1 MCLASWATE
10 LATHSEAI
18 RATITANGA
27 APPAKENPS
36 GIEKAVAMAGA
47 MNVIDWKRIPPNPT
61 APRRSS
67 CGCPAAPGPGTGGTP
82 TVAMSNLPGPW
93 WPNYARSGY
102 IPWMAAPAHEPQ
114 HALEPSAAEMRSMAQ
129 AVSSFLEEF
138 IEGLPDRPASDLEE
152 LAAAMAP
159 FREPAP
165 EGGTGFETIL
175 EQVGRGA
182 GKGFTTAGPGYLA
195 YIPGG
200 GLWAAA
206 VADFLA
212 TGINKYVGVWNAA
225 PALAQIEATAVRWL
239 CDLFGYPAEARG
251 ILTSGGSLSNFSAIV
266 AARRSL
272 LPEDFLAGTI
282 YVTDQVHA
290 SVTKSAMLAG

>member
-102 IPWMAAPAHEPQ
+102 IP
-114 HALEPSAAEMRSMAQ
+114 
-129 AVSSFLEEF
+129 
-138 IEGLPDRPASDLEE
+138 
-152 LAAAMAP
+152 
-159 FREPAP
+159 
-165 EGGTGFETIL
+165 
-175 EQVGRGA
+175 
-182 GKGFTTAGPGYLA
+182 
-195 YIPGG
+195 
-200 GLWAAA
+200 LWAAA

-290 SVTKSAMLAG
+290 SVTKSAMLAGFPQRSIRVVPRDAQLCMEPSALRQ